1 MYFRHQIYTSIST
14 QSFFFKYMLD
24 LMVFF
29 VSLFM
34 LSWADEMFLMQ
45 MKAERRLF
53 KIENESDDG
62 RKLDI

>member
-1 MYFRHQIYTSIST
+1 
-14 QSFFFKYMLD
+14 MLD

>member
-1 MYFRHQIYTSIST
+1 
-14 QSFFFKYMLD
+14 MLD

-34 LSWADEMFLMQ
+34 FYWADEMFLMQ
-45 MKAERRLF
+45 MKEERRLF
-53 KIENESDDG
+53 KTENESDDG